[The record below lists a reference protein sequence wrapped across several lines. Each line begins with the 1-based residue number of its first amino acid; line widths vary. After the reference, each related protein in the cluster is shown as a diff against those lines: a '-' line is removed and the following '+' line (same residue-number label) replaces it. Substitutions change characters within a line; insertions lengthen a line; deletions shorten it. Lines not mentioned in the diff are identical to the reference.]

1 MNTES
6 REEKVNPMEDKP
18 NESFRPLIR
27 GFIIEI
33 VIYGGLLV
41 FYFNFVLRYL
51 REPLVELFN
60 SSLVFYAVAGLG
72 LIAVQAF
79 VLEFV
84 TSLLFDFLGLHRLS
98 R

>member
-6 REEKVNPMEDKP
+6 RDEKVNPTEDKP

-33 VIYGGLLV
+33 IIYGGLV
-41 FYFNFVLRYL
+41 FLYFNYALRFL
-51 REPLVELFN
+51 KDPLVELFGN
-60 SSLVFYAVAGLG
+60 SLVYYAVAGLG
-72 LIAVQAF
+72 LIALQAF
-79 VLEFV
+79 VLELV